1 MNKVIL
7 IGRLTRDPEV
17 RYSQSAEPVA
27 ICKFSIA
34 VNRRFKRDGES
45 DADFINCVALGKTG
59 EFVEKYFN
67 KGKKIG
73 VIGRLSVRTYD
84 DQGGQKRT
92 WTEVVVEEAEFV
104 ESKSSGDGGGSFP
117 TGADDYYADIASKQ
131 DKGFPNAAQNGLPQA
146 GSPGGFS
153 EIDNGLDDEELPF

>member
-7 IGRLTRDPEV
+7 IGNLTRDPEV

-34 VNRRFKRDGES
+34 CNKRFKREGES

-59 EFVEKYFN
+59 EFVEKYFT

-73 VIGRLSVRTYD
+73 IVGRLSVRPYE
-84 DQGGQKRT
+84 DQSGQKRT
-92 WTEVVVEEAEFV
+92 WTEVVADEVEFV
-104 ESKSSGDGGGSFP
+104 DSKTGSGGGG
-117 TGADDYYADIASKQ
+117 GAPPESDDYYADMAAHQSK
-131 DKGFPNAAQNGLPQA
+131 GRSNAQA
-146 GSPGGFS
+146 AAVAAANEGFS
-153 EIDNGLDDEELPF
+153 AIDESLDDEELPF